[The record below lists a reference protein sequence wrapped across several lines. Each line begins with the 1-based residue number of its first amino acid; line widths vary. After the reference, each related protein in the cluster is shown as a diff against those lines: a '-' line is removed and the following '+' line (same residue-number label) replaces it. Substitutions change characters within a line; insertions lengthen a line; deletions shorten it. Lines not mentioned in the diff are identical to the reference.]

1 MPKVDRGNEVI
12 TLLEPTEGM
21 RSLSNHAQEK
31 AQEKIL
37 EKTYLSGKQ
46 EGNFYYCESALH
58 LSFFFFFTSPPSS
71 FHFTPEGIYR
81 MKLLMARKLGYSVQ
95 GWLVLT

>member
-58 LSFFFFFTSPPSS
+58 LSFFFLPHLHLPF
-71 FHFTPEGIYR
+71 I
-81 MKLLMARKLGYSVQ
+81 LLQKEYIE
-95 GWLVLT
+95 

>member
-12 TLLEPTEGM
+12 TLLEPTERM

-31 AQEKIL
+31 VQEKIL
-37 EKTYLSGKQ
+37 EKTHMSGKKK
-46 EGNFYYCESALH
+46 GNFYYRESALH
-58 LSFFFFFTSPPSS
+58 FFLTPLPSS

-81 MKLLMARKLGYSVQ
+81 MILLMARKLNYSVQ